1 MEEGKDK
8 EQENTENKE
17 EVVEK
22 SEGEVEGEN
31 SEEKSEEASSQEAQE
46 GGEIDQDELAKSWE
60 EALKEQQELSKAQ
73 ETSEES
79 ATTEALATQDIK
91 LDLQSILEIPLN
103 VEVIIGETEMPLKD
117 VLDLNPGAIV
127 ELNREI
133 SDTVD
138 IRVNGKLVAKGEI
151 VTVGEYFG
159 VRIKE
164 IFGKERKDVIG
175 ASVNKNI

>member
-1 MEEGKDK
+1 MEEERKE
-8 EQENTENKE
+8 EQEAKQYENEEVKVQRDGVPGQEENKE
-17 EVVEK
+17 E
-22 SEGEVEGEN
+22 EN
-31 SEEKSEEASSQEAQE
+31 ENV
-46 GGEIDQDELAKSWE
+46 DQDELAKSWE
-60 EALKEQQELSKAQ
+60 EALKEQAELSQAQ
-73 ETSEES
+73 KEEEEKKI
-79 ATTEALATQDIK
+79 EAKVEVDQDLR

-117 VLDLNPGAIV
+117 VIDLNPGAIV

-151 VTVGEYFG
+151 VTVGDYFG

-164 IFGKERKDVIG
+164 IYGKERKDVIG